1 MVEEYELIITFTT
14 LILLFIIF
22 LVICLSNKT
31 NDIENIFE
39 ETEKITIEDRC
50 FEKEEK
56 SSYEKEKKKYKKEKT
71 KIPKRII
78 QTYFCRDVPE
88 RMYKATLTFK
98 ELNPDYEYIFY
109 DDERARKFLKD
120 NFDNQVVK
128 AFDLLIPG
136 AYKADLFRICE
147 LYINGGYYADV
158 FMENLKSLSYFDK
171 YDVDCILVKDREKI
185 YPNSIYNAFLACKS
199 QDTLIYHLIEKTV
212 NNVLNKNKGS
222 GPLDITGPVFLGKH
236 FLQYLKQKDIKTGF
250 YTYDDRKL
258 LFLEHISGGISEH
271 INYVCDKENIIIRTK
286 YENYYKDR
294 PKMSHYADLYHA
306 GKIFN

>member
-31 NDIENIFE
+31 NNIENIFE

-50 FEKEEK
+50 FETEEK

-109 DDERARKFLKD
+109 DDERARQFLKD
-120 NFDNQVVK
+120 NFDDKVVK

-171 YDVDCILVKDREKI
+171 YDVDCILVKDRDVS
-185 YPNSIYNAFLACKS
+185 PNSIYNAFIGCRAK
-199 QDTLIYHLIEKTV
+199 DNLIYYLIKKTV
-212 NNVLNKNKGS
+212 DNVLNKNKGIN
-222 GPLDITGPVFLGKH
+222 PLDVTGPVFIGRHL
-236 FLQYLKQKDIKTGF
+236 LQYLKHKNIKIGTF
-250 YTYDDRKL
+250 DYDDKKL
-258 LFLEHISGGISEH
+258 LILEHKDGDK
-271 INYVCDKENIIIRTK
+271 NYVSDKEHNIIQTK
-286 YENYYKDR
+286 YEYYDKDR
-294 PKMSHYADLYHA
+294 PKMSHYADLYHV

>member
-56 SSYEKEKKKYKKEKT
+56 SSHEEEKKKYKKEKR

-78 QTYFCRDVPE
+78 QTYSYRDVPE

-147 LYINGGYYADV
+147 LYINGGYYADI
-158 FMENLKSLSYFDK
+158 FMEILKSLSYFDK
-171 YDVDCILVKDREKI
+171 YDVDCILVRDCDNK
-185 YPNSIYNAFLACKS
+185 SIYNAFIACIPENKF
-199 QDTLIYHLIEKTV
+199 IKHLIDKTV
-212 NNVLNKNKGS
+212 NNILNKNMGN
-222 GPLDITGPVFLGKH
+222 GPLDITGPTFIARIFRNYMNKEIKLGLDGEIFILEHSKDGYVKFNNDLIIKRKYH
-236 FLQYLKQKDIKTGF
+236 NYLKDIKE
-250 YTYDDRKL
+250 YKHYSDL
-258 LFLEHISGGISEH
+258 
-271 INYVCDKENIIIRTK
+271 
-286 YENYYKDR
+286 YKD
-294 PKMSHYADLYHA
+294 